1 MVAAPL
7 INYREIHR
15 ALVLCKDIKDN
26 FNHLYL
32 CFFVDIGCKKYV
44 NSKFIY
50 NLLEEAKHVRFF
62 LYSIIFVKLSE
73 FIYY

>member
-1 MVAAPL
+1 MVAASL
-7 INYREIHR
+7 VNYKEIHR
-15 ALVLCKDIKDN
+15 AVVLDKNIKHN

-32 CFFVDIGCKKYV
+32 CFFVDIGCKKYI

-62 LYSIIFVKLSE
+62 LLNRLNLFTIKINN
-73 FIYY
+73 